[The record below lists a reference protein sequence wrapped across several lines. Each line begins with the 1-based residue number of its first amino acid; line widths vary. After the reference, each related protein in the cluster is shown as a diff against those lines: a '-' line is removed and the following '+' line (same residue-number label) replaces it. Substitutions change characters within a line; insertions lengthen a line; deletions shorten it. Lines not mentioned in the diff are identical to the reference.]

1 MDHMAGLFYYN
12 PLHSLFLKP
21 LPLGN
26 HNSIDIPAPF
36 SLELNIYSSFGGGEG
51 IILFLPAAGYFKLCF
66 TELAVLWELDGFP
79 SSERLRTKRGGKSL
93 ESHHF
98 YVSGVLSLD
107 QGF

>member
-1 MDHMAGLFYYN
+1 MNHVAGLFCYN
-12 PLHSLFLKP
+12 PLRSLFLKP

-26 HNSIDIPAPF
+26 HNNINIPAAF
-36 SLELNIYSSFGGGEG
+36 SLELNIYSSFGGGKG
-51 IILFLPAAGYFKLCF
+51 IILFLSVAGYFKLCS
-66 TELAVLWELDGFP
+66 TELAVLWELNRVP
-79 SSERLRTKRGGKSL
+79 SSERLRTKGENSL